1 MEKNLSS
8 LSEQLD
14 PNQGQSQTLDEVQ
27 EETKKEEEKK
37 KKQNETEM
45 CQLIYYDF
53 SLKKVIN

>member
-1 MEKNLSS
+1 MEKNLSP

-53 SLKKVIN
+53 SLK